1 MKDIL
6 NNLLLRSSGLYCIM
20 SPQHSLFSLLC
31 NVKILLPYEYESDL
45 NCELYIAVYDLDF
58 IRKNALF

>member
-20 SPQHSLFSLLC
+20 SPQHSFFS